1 MACVY
6 VQAVRL
12 KMQARASILAFR
24 PSGSGAGTLLLEGAR
39 RLSRNLRRET
49 VMTKEVS
56 GLEKAIELMEEA
68 LAILVDPKDQV
79 VAMRLSHALDLAKER
94 LLETS

>member
-1 MACVY
+1 
-6 VQAVRL
+6 
-12 KMQARASILAFR
+12 
-24 PSGSGAGTLLLEGAR
+24 
-39 RLSRNLRRET
+39 
-49 VMTKEVS
+49 MTKEVS